1 MIITL
6 AHTKGGVG
14 KSTAAWHLA
23 HAMKLL
29 GKVELVDMD
38 FNQTLHYVNI
48 MAGRPFT
55 VHQPRTV
62 AELYELISRTTHD
75 VTLIMD
81 IGGFDSDLNRAAIR
95 HSDHVV
101 IPITPD
107 RVTEV
112 LGFRTF
118 DAILS
123 ELDTVDTKFHVLFN
137 NVHTSTRNFDKFKK
151 AIKGSRFTILNSAIR
166 SRKIYYSTM
175 GNGESVFSSIGN
187 VTAQTEILELRDELI
202 KTR

>member
-23 HAMKLL
+23 HAFKQL
-29 GKVELVDMD
+29 GKVEIVDID
-38 FNQTLHYVNI
+38 FNQTLHYINMI
-48 MAGRPFT
+48 AGNPFI
-55 VHQPRTV
+55 VHQPRNIS
-62 AELYELISRTTHD
+62 ELYELISRTTHD
-75 VTLIMD
+75 VTLVMD

-118 DAILS
+118 DSIRSYPNSILS
-123 ELDTVDTKFHVLFN
+123 IRSFTCCLI
-137 NVHTSTRNFDKFKK
+137 TSTLRPVTL
-151 AIKGSRFTILNSAIR
+151 INSKRTYLAH
-166 SRKIYYSTM
+166 
-175 GNGESVFSSIGN
+175 SSPS
-187 VTAQTEILELRDELI
+187 
-202 KTR
+202 

>member
-1 MIITL
+1 MILTL
-6 AHTKGGVG
+6 AHFKGGVG

-23 HAMKLL
+23 HAFKQI
-29 GKVELVDMD
+29 GKVELVDFD
-38 FNQTLHYVNI
+38 FNQTLHYINMI
-48 MAGRPFT
+48 AGSPFI
-55 VHQPRTV
+55 VHQPRNIS
-62 AELYELISRTTHD
+62 ELYELISRTTHD

-81 IGGFDSDLNRAAIR
+81 VGGFDSDLNRAAIR
-95 HSDHVV
+95 YSNHVV

-137 NVHTSTRNFDKFKK
+137 NLHASTRNLDKFKENV
-151 AIKGSRFTILNSAIR
+151 KGSRFTILKSAIR

-175 GNGESVFSSIGN
+175 GDGESVFSSIGN
-187 VTAQTEILELRDELI
+187 VTAQKEIEGLRDEI
-202 KTR
+202 IGS

>member
-1 MIITL
+1 MILTL

-23 HAMKLL
+23 HAFKQI
-29 GKVELVDMD
+29 GKVEIVDID
-38 FNQTLHYVNI
+38 FNQTLHYINM
-48 MAGRPFT
+48 MAGNPFI
-55 VHQPRTV
+55 VHQPRNIS
-62 AELYELISRTTHD
+62 ELYELISRTTHD
-75 VTLIMD
+75 VTLVMD

-137 NVHTSTRNFDKFKK
+137 NIHASTRNLDKFKENV
-151 AIKGSRFTILNSAIR
+151 KGSRFTILKSAIR

-175 GNGESVFSSIGN
+175 GDGESVFSSIGN
-187 VTAQTEILELRDELI
+187 VTAQKEIEGLRDEI
-202 KTR
+202 IGS

>member
-1 MIITL
+1 MTLTL

-23 HAMKLL
+23 HAFKQI
-29 GKVELVDMD
+29 GKVEIVDID
-38 FNQTLHYVNI
+38 FNQTLHYINMI
-48 MAGRPFT
+48 AGNPFI
-55 VHQPRTV
+55 VHQPRNIS
-62 AELYELISRTTHD
+62 ELYELISRTTHD
-75 VTLIMD
+75 VTLVMD

-123 ELDTVDTKFHVLFN
+123 ELNTVDTKFHVLFN
-137 NVHTSTRNFDKFKK
+137 NLHASTRNLDKFKENV
-151 AIKGSRFTILNSAIR
+151 KGSRFTILKSAIR

-175 GNGESVFSSIGN
+175 GDGESVFSSIGN
-187 VTAQTEILELRDELI
+187 VTAQKEIEELRDEI
-202 KTR
+202 IGS

>member
-1 MIITL
+1 MILTL
-6 AHTKGGVG
+6 SHTKGGVG
-14 KSTAAWHLA
+14 KSTVAWHIA
-23 HAMKLL
+23 HAMKMI
-29 GKVELVDMD
+29 GKVEIVDID
-38 FNQTLHYVNI
+38 FNQTLHYINMI
-48 MAGRPFT
+48 AGNPFT

-101 IPITPD
+101 IPIAPD
-107 RVTEV
+107 KVTEV

-123 ELDTVDTKFHVLFN
+123 ELDTTHTKFHILFN
-137 NVHTSTRNFDKFKK
+137 NIHASTRNLDKFKENVP
-151 AIKGSRFTILNSAIR
+151 GERFTILKSAIR

-175 GNGESVFSSIGN
+175 GDGESVFSSIGN
-187 VTAQTEILELRDELI
+187 VTAQKEIEELRDEI
-202 KTR
+202 IGS

>member
-1 MIITL
+1 MTLTL
-6 AHTKGGVG
+6 AHFKGGVG

-23 HAMKLL
+23 HAFKQI
-29 GKVELVDMD
+29 GKVELVDFD
-38 FNQTLHYVNI
+38 FNQTLHYINMI
-48 MAGRPFT
+48 AGSPFI
-55 VHQPRTV
+55 VHQPRNIS
-62 AELYELISRTTHD
+62 ELYELISRTTHD
-75 VTLIMD
+75 VTLVMD

-137 NVHTSTRNFDKFKK
+137 NIHASTRNLDKFKENV
-151 AIKGSRFTILNSAIR
+151 KGSRFTILKSAIR

-175 GNGESVFSSIGN
+175 GDGESVFSSIGN
-187 VTAQTEILELRDELI
+187 VTAQKEIEGLRDEI
-202 KTR
+202 IGS

>member
-1 MIITL
+1 MILTL

-23 HAMKLL
+23 HAFKQI
-29 GKVELVDMD
+29 GKVEIVDID
-38 FNQTLHYVNI
+38 FNQTLHYINM
-48 MAGRPFT
+48 MAGTPFT
-55 VHQPRTV
+55 VHQPRNIS
-62 AELYELISRTTHD
+62 ELYELISRTTHD
-75 VTLIMD
+75 VTLVMD

-95 HSDHVV
+95 YSDHVV

-137 NVHTSTRNFDKFKK
+137 NLHASTRNLDKFKENVP
-151 AIKGSRFTILNSAIR
+151 GSQFTILKSAIR

-175 GNGESVFSSIGN
+175 GDGESVFSSIGN
-187 VTAQTEILELRDELI
+187 VTAQKEIEELRDEI
-202 KTR
+202 ISS

>member
-23 HAMKLL
+23 HAFKQI
-29 GKVELVDMD
+29 GKVELVDLD

-48 MAGRPFT
+48 MAGCPFT
-55 VHQPRTV
+55 VHQPRTI
-62 AELYELISRTTHD
+62 AELYELITRTTHD

-81 IGGFDSDLNRAAIR
+81 IGGFDSDINRAAIR

-123 ELDTVDTKFHVLFN
+123 DLDTVDTKFHVLFN
-137 NVHTSTRNFDKFKK
+137 NIHASTRNLDKFKENV
-151 AIKGSRFTILNSAIR
+151 KGSRFTILKSAIR
-166 SRKIYYSTM
+166 ARKIYYSTM

-187 VTAQTEILELRDELI
+187 VSAQTEILELRDELI

>member
-1 MIITL
+1 MVITL

-23 HAMKLL
+23 HAFKQI
-29 GKVELVDMD
+29 GKVEIVDID
-38 FNQTLHYVNI
+38 FNQTLHYINMI
-48 MAGRPFT
+48 AGNPFT
-55 VHQPRTV
+55 VHQPRNIS
-62 AELYELISRTTHD
+62 ELYELISRTTHD
-75 VTLIMD
+75 VTLVMD

-112 LGFRTF
+112 LGFRAF

-123 ELDTVDTKFHVLFN
+123 ELDTVGTKFHVLFN
-137 NVHTSTRNFDKFKK
+137 NLHASTRNLDKFKENV
-151 AIKGSRFTILNSAIR
+151 KGSRFTILKSAIR

-175 GNGESVFSSIGN
+175 GDGESVFSSIGN
-187 VTAQTEILELRDELI
+187 VTAQKEIEELRDEI
-202 KTR
+202 RGS

>member
-1 MIITL
+1 MILTL

-14 KSTAAWHLA
+14 KSTAAWHLT
-23 HAMKLL
+23 HAFKQI
-29 GKVELVDMD
+29 GKVEIVDID
-38 FNQTLHYVNI
+38 FNQTLHYINM
-48 MAGRPFT
+48 MAGKPFI
-55 VHQPRTV
+55 VHQPRNIS
-62 AELYELISRTTHD
+62 ELYELISRTTHD

-137 NVHTSTRNFDKFKK
+137 NLHASTRNLDKFKENV
-151 AIKGSRFTILNSAIR
+151 KGSRFTILKSAIR

-175 GNGESVFSSIGN
+175 GDGESVFSSIGN
-187 VTAQTEILELRDELI
+187 VTAQKEIEGLRDEI
-202 KTR
+202 IGS

>member
-1 MIITL
+1 MILTL

-23 HAMKLL
+23 HAFKQI
-29 GKVELVDMD
+29 GKVEIVDID
-38 FNQTLHYVNI
+38 FNQTLHYINMI
-48 MAGRPFT
+48 AGNPFT
-55 VHQPRTV
+55 VHQPRNIS
-62 AELYELISRTTHD
+62 ELYELISRTTHD

-137 NVHTSTRNFDKFKK
+137 NLHASTRNLDKFKENV
-151 AIKGSRFTILNSAIR
+151 KGSRFTILKSAIR

-175 GNGESVFSSIGN
+175 GDGESVFSSIGN
-187 VTAQTEILELRDELI
+187 VTAQKEIEGLRDEI
-202 KTR
+202 IGS

>member
-1 MIITL
+1 MILTL
-6 AHTKGGVG
+6 AHFKGGVG

-23 HAMKLL
+23 HAFKQI
-29 GKVELVDMD
+29 GKVELVDFD
-38 FNQTLHYVNI
+38 FNQTLHYINMI
-48 MAGRPFT
+48 AGDPFT
-55 VHQPRTV
+55 VHQPRNIS
-62 AELYELISRTTHD
+62 ELYELISRTTHD

-137 NVHTSTRNFDKFKK
+137 NLHASTRNLDKFKENVR
-151 AIKGSRFTILNSAIR
+151 GSRFTILKSAIR

-175 GNGESVFSSIGN
+175 GDGESVFSSIGN
-187 VTAQTEILELRDELI
+187 VTAQKEIEGLRDEI
-202 KTR
+202 IGS

>member
-1 MIITL
+1 MILTI

-23 HAMKLL
+23 HAFKQI
-29 GKVELVDMD
+29 GKVEIVDID
-38 FNQTLHYVNI
+38 FNQTLHYINMI
-48 MAGRPFT
+48 AGNPFT
-55 VHQPRTV
+55 VHQPKSIS
-62 AELYELISRTTHD
+62 ELCQLIARTTHD
-75 VTLIMD
+75 VVLIMD

-101 IPITPD
+101 IPIAPD

-123 ELDTVDTKFHVLFN
+123 ELDTIDTKFHILFN
-137 NVHTSTRNFDKFKK
+137 NIHASARNLDKFKENVP
-151 AIKGSRFTILNSAIR
+151 GSRFTILKSAIR

-175 GNGESVFSSIGN
+175 GDGESVFSSIGN
-187 VTAQTEILELRDELI
+187 VTAQKEIEELRDEI
-202 KTR
+202 RGS